1 MYNCP
6 LHWPLFRFAQNF
18 DVMRN
23 SMLLRKNAKNK
34 IEFLGKKTLKNKTL
48 SCKFFSFIYLYPEKK
63 KKIVFIFFNLCN
75 KYTREYYCTYV
86 IAKFFQGGIG
96 PKWKFGRK
104 IFRAPLARKKRGS
117 QIFRLRRAFFVV
129 EALKTAKKPLQNR

>member
-1 MYNCP
+1 M
-6 LHWPLFRFAQNF
+6 HWPLFRFAQNF

-75 KYTREYYCTYV
+75 KYTREYYCTRTILEFIYSTMLRSLN
-86 IAKFFQGGIG
+86 KL
-96 PKWKFGRK
+96 
-104 IFRAPLARKKRGS
+104 PLH
-117 QIFRLRRAFFVV
+117 VV
-129 EALKTAKKPLQNR
+129 SSVSPEYYILSLIHLYN

>member
-63 KKIVFIFFNLCN
+63 KKLFLFSII
-75 KYTREYYCTYV
+75 YV
-86 IAKFFQGGIG
+86 TNTQGNI
-96 PKWKFGRK
+96 
-104 IFRAPLARKKRGS
+104 
-117 QIFRLRRAFFVV
+117 
-129 EALKTAKKPLQNR
+129 TAQEQF